1 MLIPRYH
8 RQRHVIGE
16 GHLGSAGS
24 SPIEARQGSMAVATD
39 EVVGRLEGILRG
51 RKVRKLESRDEREES
66 EEDRA
71 HGGDEHLDSDR
82 RER

>member
-1 MLIPRYH
+1 
-8 RQRHVIGE
+8 
-16 GHLGSAGS
+16 
-24 SPIEARQGSMAVATD
+24 MAVATD